1 MKTHQQYFRQFRL
14 SILLPVFLLISS
26 TGYAQSQTEL
36 AAVVQTCLDLQELQ
50 DNLPVDQNGIMKPAV
65 VMQRD
70 ISLPADLAVMKFNQP
85 LKLMSRGEI
94 VNNLTDTY
102 FMFNKLNINVPTAL
116 AEFVLVHGGK
126 ENPVY
131 TEVSLQLKKTDD
143 IWQITQ
149 KSIKTL

>member
-1 MKTHQQYFRQFRL
+1 MKRYQIEFRHYKL
-14 SILLPVFLLISS
+14 SILLTVFLLLSS
-26 TGYAQSQTEL
+26 TGYAQNQSEL
-36 AAVVQTCLDLQELQ
+36 AAVVQTCIDLQELQ
-50 DNLPVDQNGIMKPAV
+50 DYFPMDQNGIKKAAV

-116 AEFVLVHGGK
+116 AEFVLVHGGM

-131 TEVSLQLKKTDD
+131 TEVSLQLKKTGD

>member
-1 MKTHQQYFRQFRL
+1 MKRYQIEFRQYKL
-14 SILLPVFLLISS
+14 SILLIVLLLLSS
-26 TGYAQSQTEL
+26 TGYAQPQSEL
-36 AAVVQTCLDLQELQ
+36 AAVVQTCIDLQELQ
-50 DNLPVDQNGIMKPAV
+50 EYFPVDQNGIKKAAV

-85 LKLMSRGEI
+85 LSLMSRGEI
-94 VNNLTDTY
+94 VNNMTDTY
-102 FMFNKLNINVPTAL
+102 FMFNKLTINIPTAL
-116 AEFVLVHGGK
+116 AEFVLVHGSL

-131 TEVSLQLKKTDD
+131 TEVSVQLKKTDN